1 MTFIKELLF
10 LLIPLII
17 LAAAVWFFMKYYLKT
32 EKDKMLLQIGLKNKE
47 IITPVR
53 LQAYE
58 RMTLLLERIEP
69 SKVILRNVSLGQTA
83 AQFQQTVTRNIND
96 EFDHNLS
103 QQLYISSQA
112 WELIRK
118 AHQSV
123 LSFINDAASKVE
135 SDAPASDL
143 ARLLLQDEAAEELA
157 DISKA
162 LEYLKNEA
170 RMLF

>member
-1 MTFIKELLF
+1 MTFLREIIF

-17 LAAAVWFFMKYYLKT
+17 LVGAAWYFVRYYLKT

-58 RMTLLLERIEP
+58 RMVLLLERIEP
-69 SKVILRNVSLGQTA
+69 SKVILRNVNIGQTA
-83 AQFQQTVTRNIND
+83 AQLHQLVVTTIND

-103 QQLYISSQA
+103 QQLYISSQT
-112 WELIRK
+112 WDLIKR

-123 LSFINDAASKVE
+123 LSFINEAAAKVE
-135 SDAPASDL
+135 ADAPASDL
-143 ARLLLQDEAAEELA
+143 ARLLLQDEATEGLSL
-157 DISKA
+157 ISQA
-162 LEYLKNEA
+162 LEQLKNEA
-170 RMLF
+170 RILF

>member
-1 MTFIKELLF
+1 MTFFREFIF
-10 LLIPLII
+10 LLVPLVI
-17 LAAAVWFFMKYYLKT
+17 LAGAAWYFMKYYLKT
-32 EKDKMLLQIGLKNKE
+32 EKDKMLLQIGLNNKE
-47 IITPVR
+47 LITPVR

-58 RMTLLLERIEP
+58 RMVLLLERIEP
-69 SKVILRNVSLGQTA
+69 SKVILRNVSIGQTA
-83 AQFQQTVTRNIND
+83 AQFHQTVTRNIND

-103 QQLYISSQA
+103 QQLYISSQS
-112 WELIRK
+112 WDLIRK

-135 SDAPASDL
+135 ADAPASDL
-143 ARLLLQDEAAEELA
+143 ARLLLQDQVTEEIS

-162 LEYLKNEA
+162 LEYLKYEA